1 MSLNTANDTYPF
13 NAEAPADRLIWLANS
28 NLTGDALHAQFK
40 ATHAAVREQLELD
53 PAYLVK
59 QRDWHLRMA
68 AECEGMGAKFTASE
82 HRAWAEERRV
92 KLAAMAP
99 VQARAA

>member
-1 MSLNTANDTYPF
+1 MSLNTANDSYPF
-13 NAEAPADRLIWLANS
+13 IAETPSDRLIWLANS
-28 NLTGDALHAQFK
+28 KLSGDALHAQFK
-40 ATHAAVREQLELD
+40 ATHAAVREQQELD

-68 AECEGMGAKFTASE
+68 SECEGMGAKFTASE
-82 HRAWAEERRV
+82 HCAWAEECRV
-92 KLAAMAP
+92 KLAALAP

>member
-1 MSLNTANDTYPF
+1 MADTANDTYPF
-13 NAEAPADRLIWLANS
+13 TAEMPANRLIWLANS
-28 NLTGDALHAQFK
+28 KLTGDALHAQFK
-40 ATHAAVREQLELD
+40 ATHAAVREQQQLD

-68 AECEGMGAKFTASE
+68 SECDASGAKFTASE
-82 HRAWAEERRV
+82 HRVWAEECRV